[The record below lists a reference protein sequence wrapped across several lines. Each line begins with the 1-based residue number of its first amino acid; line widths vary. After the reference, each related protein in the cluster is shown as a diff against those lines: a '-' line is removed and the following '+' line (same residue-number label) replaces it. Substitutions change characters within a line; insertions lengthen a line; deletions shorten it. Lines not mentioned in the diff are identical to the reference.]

1 MRVFSFQSVL
11 TLLALLCW
19 TMHLGSPHANG
30 ASRKPVKAAGGM
42 AVSADSFASA
52 AGAEVLRRGGNAV
65 DAAVMMG
72 FVLAVTYPEAGN
84 LGGGG
89 FMLIRMADGRAT
101 MIDFREKASTA
112 AHKDMFLD
120 AQRNPVPGMSQR
132 GTIAA
137 GVPGTVAGFL
147 LALERYGTRQRSD
160 LLKYPQKLAAEGIT
174 ANERL
179 AESLQKYLPDS
190 LASRSALAVF
200 RPGGVSLR
208 AGDLLR
214 QPELAGTIRAIRERG
229 ADGFYRGSVAGKIV
243 DEVKRGGGIMSL
255 DDLSSYRAVE
265 RQPLT
270 GSYRGHEIM
279 TAAPPAGG
287 GVTLI
292 EMLNILE
299 RFDMK
304 GRGHGSSRALHL
316 FTAAARRAYADRA
329 LYLGDPDFVDVP
341 VDSLIGREYG
351 LRNASTIDTLRAGPS
366 ESDTGAREIRQ
377 TTHFCTADR
386 FGNAV
391 STTYTL
397 NDNYGCKTLVTGAG
411 FFLNNQMDDFA
422 VKQDVPNM
430 FGLVGGDANAIA
442 PGKRMLSSM
451 TPTIVLKDRK
461 PVLVLGAR
469 GGSRIST
476 SVAQVIMNVIDFGL
490 SLQEAV
496 DAPRIHYQWR
506 PDELLYELNGLPAD
520 VVVNLRAIGY
530 LVKETPDHNGRC
542 HALMIAQDGSTFFG
556 APDPREEGVA
566 IGCD

>member
-1 MRVFSFQSVL
+1 MLEQ
-11 TLLALLCW
+11 
-19 TMHLGSPHANG
+19 
-30 ASRKPVKAAGGM
+30 
-42 AVSADSFASA
+42 
-52 AGAEVLRRGGNAV
+52 GGNAV
-65 DAAVMMG
+65 DAAVVMG

-101 MIDFREKASTA
+101 MIDFREKAPAA

-120 AQRNPVPGMSQR
+120 GQGNPVPGMSQR

-137 GVPGTVAGFL
+137 GVPGTVAGLL

-160 LLKYPQKLAAEGIT
+160 LLNYPQTLAAEGI
-174 ANERL
+174 AVNERL
-179 AESLQKYLPDS
+179 AESLQKYLPDT
-190 LASRSALAVF
+190 LASRAALDLF

-208 AGDLLR
+208 AGELLK
-214 QPELAGTIRAIRERG
+214 QPELAGTIRAIQERG
-229 ADGFYRGSVAGKIV
+229 AGGFYRGPVASKII
-243 DEVKRGGGIMSL
+243 DEVRRGGGIMSL

-279 TAAPPAGG
+279 TATPPAGG
-287 GVTLI
+287 GVTLLEI
-292 EMLNILE
+292 LNILE
-299 RFDMK
+299 QFDMK
-304 GRGHGSSRALHL
+304 GKGHSSSRAIHL
-316 FTAAARRAYADRA
+316 LAAAAGRAYADRA
-329 LYLGDPDFVDVP
+329 RYLGDPDFVAMP
-341 VDSLIGREYG
+341 VDSLIGKEYG
-351 LRNASTIDTLRAGPS
+351 LRFAGTIDTLRATQG
-366 ESDTGAREIRQ
+366 ESPTGDTDAKQ

-386 FGNAV
+386 FGNVV

-397 NDNYGCKTLVTGAG
+397 NDNYGCKTLVAGAG
-411 FFLNNQMDDFA
+411 FFLNNEMDDFA

-442 PGKRMLSSM
+442 PEKRMLSSM

-461 PVLVLGAR
+461 PVLLLGAR

-476 SVAQVIMNVIDFGL
+476 SVAQVIMNVLDFGL

-506 PDELLYELNGLPAD
+506 PDELLFERNGLPAD

-542 HALMIAQDGSTFFG
+542 HALMIDQGSGTFFG

-566 IGCD
+566 VGCE